1 MALDHQPPGLVI
13 FGQRVMGRRPL
24 HPTGYLP
31 VWPWGPHGPLGQVDL
46 YGLIAISPLD
56 R

>member
-13 FGQRVMGRRPL
+13 FGQRVMGLRPL
-24 HPTGYLP
+24 HPRGYLP
-31 VWPWGPHGPLGQVDL
+31 AWPWGPHGPLGQVDL